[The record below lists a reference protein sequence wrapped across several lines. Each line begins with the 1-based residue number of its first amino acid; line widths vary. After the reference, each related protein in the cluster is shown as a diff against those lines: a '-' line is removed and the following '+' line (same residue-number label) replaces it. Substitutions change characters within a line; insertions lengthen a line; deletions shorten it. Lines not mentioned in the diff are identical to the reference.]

1 MFEMNGRLA
10 LITGSNRG
18 IGRAIL
24 LALAKQGANVYVHCR
39 KDAPSARETA
49 ECARAMGVDAECV
62 FGDLSGANAAEQIG
76 EQMRSTMGMPD
87 ILVLN
92 ASYQIRN
99 SWDRICTE
107 DFDLQMRID
116 FFSSIQLIQ
125 VCAPHMLEQKWGR
138 IVVIGS
144 VQQAKPHPEMI
155 VYAGAK
161 QAQMSMVENLSL
173 QFAGS
178 GVTVNNVAPG
188 TIYTDRN
195 TQVLQDPA
203 YLKKCENDIPMGYIG
218 NPEDCAAPVV
228 MLCSE
233 ESRYITGIN
242 LYVDGGKHI

>member
-62 FGDLSGANAAEQIG
+62 FGDLSDANAAEQIG

-99 SWDRICTE
+99 SWDRIGTE

-125 VCAPHMLEQKWGR
+125 VCAPHMLE
-138 IVVIGS
+138 
-144 VQQAKPHPEMI
+144 
-155 VYAGAK
+155 
-161 QAQMSMVENLSL
+161 
-173 QFAGS
+173 
-178 GVTVNNVAPG
+178 
-188 TIYTDRN
+188 
-195 TQVLQDPA
+195 
-203 YLKKCENDIPMGYIG
+203 
-218 NPEDCAAPVV
+218 
-228 MLCSE
+228 
-233 ESRYITGIN
+233 
-242 LYVDGGKHI
+242 